1 MSPHLFFLCRVDIL
15 IIINMRIGFIGLGK
29 LGMPC
34 AEEMTRQHEVIGYDV
49 EHRVSA
55 HVKVTQ
61 DLRDIFNGT
70 DIIFVAVPTPH
81 HRDYDGSKP
90 TTHLPVK
97 DFDYSMVIDVLKQC
111 QRFAR
116 KDQIVSLIS
125 TVLPGTTRREF
136 ARYTSNF
143 QFVYNPY
150 LIAMGS
156 EAYDMVHPDMVIIG
170 TEYGEHTAA
179 SQKISKFYKK
189 LILNDA
195 QQMTGTWEE
204 AEGFKIFYNTMI
216 SARLS
221 LVNMIQDVANKIGHM
236 DVDKIT
242 EAFKKASVRITG
254 TGYYKAGMGD
264 GGACH
269 PRDNIALS
277 WLAKELDLGY
287 DLFAAI
293 SHSRE
298 QQTRNM
304 AKFIADVCRRQN
316 KDCVING
323 RAYKPAVSYTI
334 GSPSILLGGY
344 LKELG
349 IKVTYADPETGDIIT
364 EPQDCVCVMSH
375 DPQTTY
381 SHTGKKYAQKLY
393 FDLKPGSTVIDPW
406 RCFKDDRYNIIYFGK

>member
-1 MSPHLFFLCRVDIL
+1 
-15 IIINMRIGFIGLGK
+15 MRIGFIGLGK

-34 AEEMTRQHEVIGYDV
+34 AEEMTRQHEVIGYDT
-49 EHRVSA
+49 EHRVSS
-55 HVKVTQ
+55 HVTVTQ
-61 DLRDIFNGT
+61 DIKRVFKDT
-70 DIIFVAVPTPH
+70 EIIFIAVPTPH
-81 HRDYDGSKP
+81 HPDYDGSKP
-90 TTHLPVK
+90 TTHLPVR
-97 DFDYSMVIDVLKQC
+97 DFDYSLVKAVMKQC
-111 QRFAR
+111 ERYAN
-116 KDQIVSLIS
+116 KDQIVALIS

-136 ARYTSNF
+136 ARYTRNF

-170 TEYGEHTAA
+170 TDRGEETPA
-179 SQKISKFYKK
+179 SQVLSEFYKK

-195 QQMTGTWEE
+195 EHMTGTWEE

-216 SARLS
+216 SARLA
-221 LVNMIQDVANKIGHM
+221 LVNMIQDVAQRIGHM
-236 DVDKIT
+236 NVDRIT
-242 EAFKKASVRITG
+242 HAFKQANIRITG
-254 TGYYKAGMGD
+254 KGYYKAGMGD

-304 AKFIADVCRRQN
+304 AEFIADVCRREN
-316 KDCVING
+316 KPCVING
-323 RAYKPAVSYTI
+323 RAYKPSVPYTV
-334 GSPSILLGGY
+334 GSPSVLLAGY
-344 LKELG
+344 LSEMG
-349 IKVTYADPETGDIIT
+349 IAVSYADPETGDMP
-364 EPQDCVCVMSH
+364 EGEQDCVCVMTH

-381 SHTGKKYAQKLY
+381 DHTGKTYQQRIY
-393 FDLKPGSTVIDPW
+393 FDLRAGCTVIDPW
-406 RCFKDDRYNIIYFGK
+406 RYFKDERYRVIYYGQQ

>member
-1 MSPHLFFLCRVDIL
+1 MK
-15 IIINMRIGFIGLGK
+15 IGFIGLGK

-49 EHRVSA
+49 EHRVSP
-55 HVKVTQ
+55 HVKITQ
-61 DLRDIFNGT
+61 DIEKVFVGT
-70 DIIFVAVPTPH
+70 EIIFIAVPTPH
-81 HRDYDGSKP
+81 HPDYDGSKP

-97 DFDYSMVIDVLKQC
+97 DFDYSLVIDVLKQC
-111 QRFAR
+111 QRYAH
-116 KDQIVSLIS
+116 KNQIVSLIS

-136 ARYTSNF
+136 ARYTQNF

-170 TEYGEHTAA
+170 TEHGEDTTA
-179 SQKISKFYKK
+179 SQTLSKFYKK
-189 LILNDA
+189 LILNNA
-195 QQMTGTWEE
+195 QQMVGTWEE

-216 SARLS
+216 SARLA
-221 LVNMIQDVANKIGHM
+221 LVNMIQDVAHKIGHM
-236 DVDKIT
+236 NVDRIT
-242 EAFKKASVRITG
+242 EAFKQASVRITG
-254 TGYYKAGMGD
+254 KGYYKAGMGD

-304 AKFIADVCRRQN
+304 AKFVADICKRE
-316 KDCVING
+316 KKPCVING
-323 RAYKPAVSYTI
+323 RSYKPAVPYTI
-334 GSPSILLGGY
+334 GSASLLLGHY
-344 LKELG
+344 LKEMG
-349 IKVTYADPETGDIIT
+349 IEVMYADIETGDNIDREI
-364 EPQDCVCVMSH
+364 DCVAVMAH
-375 DPQTTY
+375 DPQTTF
-381 SHTGKKYAQKLY
+381 SHTGKKYEQKLY
-393 FDLKPGSTVIDPW
+393 FRPFYGNTIIDPW
-406 RCFKDDRYNIIYFGK
+406 RCFKHKDYHVVYYGAVKDK

>member
-1 MSPHLFFLCRVDIL
+1 MK
-15 IIINMRIGFIGLGK
+15 IGFIGLGK

-49 EHRVSA
+49 EHRVSS
-55 HVKVTQ
+55 HVKITQ
-61 DLRDIFNGT
+61 DIKQVFEGT
-70 DIIFVAVPTPH
+70 EIIFVAVPTPH
-81 HRDYDGSKP
+81 HPDYDGSKP
-90 TTHLPVK
+90 TTQLPVK
-97 DFDYSMVIDVLKQC
+97 DFDYSLVIDVLKQC
-111 QRFAR
+111 QRFAN
-116 KDQIVSLIS
+116 KNQIVSLIS

-136 ARYTSNF
+136 AQYTRNF

-170 TEYGEHTAA
+170 TEHGEETTA
-179 SQKISKFYKK
+179 SQTLSKFYKK
-189 LILNDA
+189 LILNNA
-195 QQMTGTWEE
+195 QHMIGTWEE

-221 LVNMIQDVANKIGHM
+221 LVNMIQDVAQKIGHM
-236 DVDKIT
+236 NVDKIT
-242 EAFKKASVRITG
+242 DAFKKASVRITG
-254 TGYYKAGMGD
+254 QGYYKAGMGD

-304 AKFIADVCRRQN
+304 AEFVANICQKQN
-316 KDCVING
+316 KPCVING
-323 RAYKPAVSYTI
+323 RAYKPSVSYTV
-334 GSPSILLGGY
+334 GSPSLLLGHY
-344 LKELG
+344 LKEMG
-349 IKVTYADPETGDIIT
+349 VTVLYADIETGDNANREI
-364 EPQDCVCVMSH
+364 DCVCVMAH
-375 DPQTTY
+375 DPQTTFD
-381 SHTGKKYAQKLY
+381 HTGKKYEQKLY
-393 FDLKPGSTVIDPW
+393 FKPVKGNVIIDPW
-406 RCFKDDRYNIIYFGK
+406 RCFQNNDYDVVYYGLTR

>member
-1 MSPHLFFLCRVDIL
+1 
-15 IIINMRIGFIGLGK
+15 MRIGFIGLGK
-29 LGMPC
+29 LGLPC
-34 AEEMTRQHEVIGYDV
+34 AEEMTRQHEVIGYDT
-49 EHRVSA
+49 EHRVSS
-55 HVKVTQ
+55 HINITQ
-61 DLRDIFNGT
+61 DIREVFKDT
-70 DIIFVAVPTPH
+70 EIIFIAVPTPH
-81 HRDYDGSKP
+81 HPDYDGSRP

-97 DFDYSMVIDVLKQC
+97 DFNYSLVKEVLKQC
-111 QRFAR
+111 QRYAN

-136 ARYTSNF
+136 APYTKNF

-156 EAYDMVHPDMVIIG
+156 EAYDMTHPDMVIIG
-170 TEYGEHTAA
+170 TEHGEDTTA
-179 SQKISKFYKK
+179 SQKISRFYKK

-195 QQMTGTWEE
+195 QHMTGTWEE

-216 SARLS
+216 SARLA
-221 LVNMIQDVANKIGHM
+221 LVNMIQDVAQRIGHM

-242 EAFKKASVRITG
+242 DAFKKASVRITG
-254 TGYYKAGMGD
+254 KGYYKAGMGD

-304 AKFIADVCRRQN
+304 ATFIADICKKEN
-316 KDCVING
+316 KPCVING
-323 RAYKPAVSYTI
+323 RAYKPSVSYTI
-334 GSPSILLGGY
+334 GSPSVLLGGY
-344 LKELG
+344 LKDMG
-349 IKVTYADPETGDIIT
+349 IEVIYADNETNDNIEG
-364 EPQDCVCVMSH
+364 EFDCVCVLAH

-381 SHTGKKYAQKLY
+381 SHTGKQYEQKLY
-393 FDLKPGSTVIDPW
+393 FTPKEGITVIDPW
-406 RCFKDDRYNIIYFGK
+406 RCFKNSRYNVIYYGNTR

>member
-1 MSPHLFFLCRVDIL
+1 MK
-15 IIINMRIGFIGLGK
+15 IGFIGLGK
-29 LGMPC
+29 LGLPC

-49 EHRVSA
+49 EHRVSS
-55 HVKVTQ
+55 HINITQ
-61 DLRDIFNGT
+61 DIKQVFKGT
-70 DIIFVAVPTPH
+70 DIIFIAVPTPH
-81 HRDYDGSKP
+81 DPDYDGSCP

-97 DFDYSMVIDVLKQC
+97 DFDYSIVIEVLKQC
-111 QRFAR
+111 QNFAN
-116 KDQIVSLIS
+116 KNQIVSLIS

-136 ARYTSNF
+136 ARYTQNF

-170 TEYGEHTAA
+170 TEYGEDTIA
-179 SQKISKFYKK
+179 SKTLSKFYKK
-189 LILNDA
+189 LVLNEA

-221 LVNMIQDVANKIGHM
+221 LVNMIQDVAQRIGHM
-236 DVDKIT
+236 NVDKIT
-242 EAFKKASVRITG
+242 DAFKQASVRITG
-254 TGYYKAGMGD
+254 KGYYKAGMGD

-277 WLAKELDLGY
+277 WLAKNLDLGY

-304 AKFIADVCRRQN
+304 AKFIAKICQLE
-316 KDCVING
+316 KKHCIING
-323 RAYKPAVSYTI
+323 KSYKPGVSYTI

-344 LKELG
+344 LQEMDITVK
-349 IKVTYADPETGDIIT
+349 YADPETGDQLT
-364 EPQDCVCVMSH
+364 EEQDCVCVMAH
-375 DPQTTY
+375 DPKTTY
-381 SHTGKKYAQKLY
+381 GHTGKKYEQKLY
-393 FDLKPGSTVIDPW
+393 FKLKEGSTIIDPW
-406 RCFKDDRYNIIYFGK
+406 RCFSDEKYKVIYYGK

>member
-1 MSPHLFFLCRVDIL
+1 MK
-15 IIINMRIGFIGLGK
+15 IGFIGLGK

-34 AEEMTRQHEVIGYDV
+34 AEEITRQHEVIGYDV
-49 EHRVSA
+49 EHRVSP
-55 HVKVTQ
+55 HVKITQ
-61 DLRDIFNGT
+61 DIKKVFEGT
-70 DIIFVAVPTPH
+70 EIIFIAVPTPH
-81 HRDYDGSKP
+81 HPDYDGSKP

-97 DFDYSMVIDVLKQC
+97 DFDYSLVIDVLKQC
-111 QRFAR
+111 QRYAH
-116 KDQIVSLIS
+116 KNQIVSLIS

-136 ARYTSNF
+136 ARYTRNF

-170 TEYGEHTAA
+170 TEYGEDTIA
-179 SQKISKFYKK
+179 SQTLSKFYKK
-189 LILNDA
+189 LILNNA

-221 LVNMIQDVANKIGHM
+221 LVNMIQDVAQKIGHM
-236 DVDKIT
+236 NVDKIT
-242 EAFKKASVRITG
+242 DAFKQASVRITG
-254 TGYYKAGMGD
+254 QGYYKAGMGD

-277 WLAKELDLGY
+277 WLAKELNLGY

-304 AKFIADVCRRQN
+304 AEFIADVCCQEN
-316 KDCVING
+316 KPCVING
-323 RAYKPAVSYTI
+323 RAYKPSVPYTI
-334 GSPSILLGGY
+334 GSPSVLLGGY
-344 LKELG
+344 LKEMG
-349 IKVTYADPETGDIIT
+349 INVSYADSETGDVLIG
-364 EPQDCVCVMSH
+364 EQDCVCVMTH

-381 SHTGKKYAQKLY
+381 SHTGKKYEQKLY
-393 FDLKPGSTVIDPW
+393 FNLKLGSTVIDPW
-406 RCFKDDRYNIIYFGK
+406 RCFKDDRYKIIYYGTKK